1 MGYLVK
7 NGVYILLEKGDWLKV
22 MDELNGLYGLE
33 NECELLHTPGFGDF
47 GRRIEVEANVPSP
60 PPTRAEIDILPGF
73 NPCFEVIGAFLVMP
87 RP

>member
-7 NGVYILLEKGDWLKV
+7 NGVYTLLEKGDWLKV
-22 MDELNGLYGLE
+22 MDELNGLYGLA

-60 PPTRAEIDILPGF
+60 PPHKGR
-73 NPCFEVIGAFLVMP
+73 N
-87 RP
+87 